1 MGRLRKRARKV
12 ARKVFWATLSL
23 LVVFIG
29 VLVGN
34 MLTNRSR
41 QIEVEP
47 IEVVPVDPESTRRFA
62 DAVKIPTI
70 SHQNPARFDT
80 EVFDEF
86 RQFLEA
92 NYPRL
97 HESLSMS
104 TGLTFGDD
112 RNQSLLFEWKGNVDS
127 DALPILLMAHFDV
140 VGIEASTVDEWTHPP
155 FSGEI
160 AEGDI
165 WGRGTLDD
173 KCAVIALC
181 EAAEGLLEQGFQP
194 NRTVYL
200 SFGHDEEVGGTYG
213 NKLIAKWMGEQGKR
227 LEFVLDEGGGI
238 FNDVPGLGQPAA
250 LIGIGEKGF
259 LTVKLTVNLDDTGHS
274 SIPPHETAISI
285 LAKAIVRLQD
295 QPFPARLD
303 GGAGDML
310 TFVGPEMPF
319 ANRLAVSN
327 RWLFEPLIRKQLASS
342 AVGNAAIRTTIAP
355 TIIDGGFKDN
365 VLPSEAS
372 VTLNLRLLPG
382 DQIKGAVEYLREVVD
397 DERVTVSEPLLG
409 KDPSRLSSAD
419 SDSFEMLHRTIK
431 EVYPDVVVAPFVV
444 VAGTD
449 ASHYDSES
457 LSNHVYRFAP
467 WRLGQEE
474 IKRIHGINERIP
486 QADFENMIRFYRRLL
501 QNAAD

>member
-1 MGRLRKRARKV
+1 MRRFRKHARKIV
-12 ARKVFWATLSL
+12 WTTVLL

-29 VLVGN
+29 ALVGN
-34 MLTNRSR
+34 MLTTRSR

-47 IEVVPVDPESTRRFA
+47 IEVVDVDPESAQRFA
-62 DAVKIPTI
+62 GAVKIPTI
-70 SHQNPARFDT
+70 SHQNPAKFDR

-86 RQFLEA
+86 RQFLEV

-97 HESLSMS
+97 HESLSRI
-104 TGLTFGDD
+104 TGLAFGDD
-112 RNQSLLFEWKGNVDS
+112 RNQSLLFEWKGTGDS
-127 DALPILLMAHFDV
+127 DALPILLMAHYDV
-140 VGIEASTVDEWTHPP
+140 VGIDASTVDQWKHPP

-160 AEGDI
+160 ADGDI

-173 KCAVIALC
+173 KGAVIALC
-181 EAAEGLLEQGFQP
+181 EAAEDLLEQGFLP
-194 NRTVYL
+194 NRTVYF
-200 SFGHDEEVGGTYG
+200 SFGHDEEVGGTHG
-213 NKLIAKWMGEQGKR
+213 NKSIAKWIKEQGQR
-227 LEFVLDEGGGI
+227 FEFVLDEGGGI

-274 SIPPHETAISI
+274 SIPPQETAISI
-285 LAKAIVRLQD
+285 LAEAIMRLQD
-295 QPFPARLD
+295 EPFPARLD

-310 TFVGPEMPF
+310 AFVGPEMPF

-327 RWLFEPLIRKQLASS
+327 RWLFEPLILEHLASR

-355 TIIDGGFKDN
+355 TIIEGGFKDN

-372 VTLNLRLLPG
+372 VTLNLRLLRG
-382 DQIKGAVEYLREVVD
+382 DRINDAVDYLCEVVD
-397 DERVTVSEPLLG
+397 DDRVTISEPLLG
-409 KDPSRLSSAD
+409 KEPSPLSSAT
-419 SDSFEMLHRTIK
+419 SQSFQMLHRTIK
-431 EVYPDVVVAPFVV
+431 EVYPEVVVAPFVV

-449 ASHYDSES
+449 ASHYDAAR
-457 LSNHVYRFAP
+457 LANNIYRFAP

-486 QADFENMIRFYRRLL
+486 QADFEDMIRFYRRLL
-501 QNAAD
+501 ENSAN